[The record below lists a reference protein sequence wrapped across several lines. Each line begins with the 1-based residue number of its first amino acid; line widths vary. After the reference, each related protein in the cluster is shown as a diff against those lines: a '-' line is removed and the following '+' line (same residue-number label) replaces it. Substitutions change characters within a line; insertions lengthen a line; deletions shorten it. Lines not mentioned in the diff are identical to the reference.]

1 MRGTFA
7 GYNEIRRLSGRFYRL
22 LRMSHGVIPRAGQM
36 AGVGWAGGDVRQLTT
51 AEGRSLIPRPQA
63 VRLPPPSTPAANRA
77 MTAGTK
83 RGTGMADKG
92 RECVWEVDGLRLTGL
107 AWGPEDG
114 TPVLALHG
122 WMDHADSF
130 RELAPRLT
138 GCHVVALDLSG
149 QGLSAHRAAHAT
161 YNIWDDLPQIAGVLD
176 QLGWDQCILLG
187 HSRGANIAA
196 LFTAAQPDR
205 VRALI
210 ALDSLVVEPRETGF
224 VDTLRAFVDQTRKQ
238 NARPPRIF
246 PSREDYIAR
255 RKAQGN
261 APRTSRTLADRAL
274 EAVPGGA
281 RMRGDARLFASSAVK
296 LTRTDVE
303 EVLGAIACPVLNIW
317 GREGLLATRPK
328 TAEMA
333 DLGKELIADYRVMEV
348 AGDHH
353 LHLDPDVAPEIAAA
367 ILGFIGEL

>member
-1 MRGTFA
+1 MARTGDA
-7 GYNEIRRLSGRFYRL
+7 
-22 LRMSHGVIPRAGQM
+22 PR
-36 AGVGWAGGDVRQLTT
+36 
-51 AEGRSLIPRPQA
+51 
-63 VRLPPPSTPAANRA
+63 N
-77 MTAGTK
+77 
-83 RGTGMADKG
+83 
-92 RECVWEVDGLRLTGL
+92 CVCDVDGLRLTGL
-107 AWGPEDG
+107 SWGPDDG
-114 TPVLALHG
+114 VPVLALHG

-176 QLGWDQCILLG
+176 QLGWEDCIVIG

-205 VRALI
+205 VRGLV
-210 ALDSLVVEPRETGF
+210 ALDSLVVEPTEAGF
-224 VDTLRAFVDQTRKQ
+224 VTTLRAFVDQTRKQ

-246 PSREDYIAR
+246 ASRDEYIER

-261 APRTSRTLADRAL
+261 APRTSRALADRAL

-296 LTRTDVE
+296 LTRADVE
-303 EVLGAIACPVLNIW
+303 DVLRAIACPVLNIW
-317 GREGLLATRPK
+317 GRDGLLATRPK

-333 DLGKELIADYRVMEV
+333 ELGKTLIREYRVMEV
-348 AGDHH
+348 DGDHH
-353 LHLDPDVAPEIAAA
+353 LHLDPEAAEEIAQAVRSFVA
-367 ILGFIGEL
+367 DL